1 VAGFF
6 AKLVAGA
13 IITAI
18 LIVTGLIWLALILA
32 GCWVIY
38 IAITYFWDMYS
49 QNRGDDGKR

>member
-1 VAGFF
+1 MAGFL

-18 LIVTGLIWLALILA
+18 LIVTGLIWVALVLAC
-32 GCWVIY
+32 CWFIY
-38 IAITYFWDMYS
+38 ILITYFWDMYS